1 MSDMDRDPRYG
12 IVLIEDNLQPEFNR
26 GPVGTYGEI
35 FVCNSDFD
43 SYIDMCLIE
52 VHLLAFLTRNT
63 NVRTNKQDFNS
74 LRPNF
79 CFVNVEHVKHMLENT
94 TQYAHENI
102 RLLLWKYFKSN
113 FQQQTYPLSYWGH
126 RYQNITFGFPT
137 YDDGIMGHGSMTIV
151 QIYVGKDSLLTD
163 IYPIQAKSEE
173 AGTFLISFTRMVHQ
187 MDYSAIIPRHSVDML

>member
-1 MSDMDRDPRYG
+1 MTLDGYQISLSIRNGLAYMDMPKPTDEDIKSLPHVLFMSDMDRDPRYG
-12 IVLIEDNLQPEFNR
+12 IVLIEDNLQPEFTR

-79 CFVNVEHVKHMLENT
+79 CYVNVEHVKHMLENT

-113 FQQQTYPLSYWGH
+113 FQQQTYPLSY
-126 RYQNITFGFPT
+126 
-137 YDDGIMGHGSMTIV
+137 
-151 QIYVGKDSLLTD
+151 
-163 IYPIQAKSEE
+163 
-173 AGTFLISFTRMVHQ
+173 
-187 MDYSAIIPRHSVDML
+187 